1 MLRHQLLDRKQ
12 GGINH
17 HRRLRALRRA
27 LAALT
32 RDGRRRIVVGVEIL
46 RRRIRHLQ
54 GTVVLCFHK
63 GSGLCG
69 PLIEL
74 CLGDACGQALFD

>member
-1 MLRHQLLDRKQ
+1 MLRHQLLDCKQ

-32 RDGRRRIVVGVEIL
+32 RDGCRRIIVGVEIL
-46 RRRIRHLQ
+46 WRRVLHLQ
-54 GTVVLCFHK
+54 GAFVLCFHK

-69 PLIEL
+69 PLIKL
-74 CLGDACGQALFD
+74 CLGDACGEALFD